1 MRLKPKDLIQPE
13 YLSIHSS
20 RLINRISRWPLS
32 LTLKLTLRLSTQCDN
47 QANLTDLGITDTISA
62 DPLLLIYTVMED
74 NDGYND
80 IPQDIVR
87 QVVRRSADTSEAS
100 DTDSSETEAP
110 WLNGNIPSASTSCQ
124 RYSNEVSF
132 ISHI

>member
-1 MRLKPKDLIQPE
+1 MRLKLKDLIQPE

-20 RLINRISRWPLS
+20 RLISRLSRWPVS
-32 LTLKLTLRLSTQCDN
+32 LNLKLTLRLSTQCND
-47 QANLTDLGITDTISA
+47 QANLTDLGITDTINA

-87 QVVRRSADTSEAS
+87 QMVRRSADTNADS
-100 DTDSSETEAP
+100 DTDPTEAAAP
-110 WLNGNIPSASTSCQ
+110 WLQGNIPSASTSCQ
-124 RYSNEVSF
+124 RYSNEVS
-132 ISHI
+132 SLAK